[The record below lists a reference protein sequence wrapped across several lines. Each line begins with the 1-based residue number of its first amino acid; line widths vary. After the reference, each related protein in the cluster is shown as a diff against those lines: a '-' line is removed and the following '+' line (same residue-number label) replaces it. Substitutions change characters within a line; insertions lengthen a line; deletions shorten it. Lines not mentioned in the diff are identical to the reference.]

1 MYNIL
6 DKKELSELKKKEP
19 KRFKY
24 IAEGGNYLN
33 LRGLELKPVD
43 GFDIERINHLAKIIR
58 GLAFAAIDAAKSG
71 HPGGSSS
78 KVEQLLSLL
87 FSGVL
92 AFDPLEP
99 KHPGRSRIVW
109 SAGHCTPLFHS
120 VLALIY
126 ETLMRNGY
134 QIDDETRDRLGAV
147 RPDCLVRFRHCDG
160 PAGHVES
167 RYAFADVSTGASGH
181 GFSSALGLALLQK
194 SNGLDGKVFVVAGDA
209 ETEEGMS
216 YEARNIANT
225 LNMDNMVVLL
235 DNNNFGIDGPIT
247 EVISSSYANYW
258 FAMGW
263 NVIEVDGHNPL
274 ELVYAYKKAYEG
286 LGNHKPTVVIAHTI
300 KGKCY
305 GKLENTADSHGAP
318 APHADYVQ
326 IMKDLGFDIPGVEGE
341 SIKDIETV
349 TSQIAKDD
357 VDYITGRLAVT
368 KSNLK
373 PEAELAEKM
382 KKSLTGRPFADY
394 TQIKRPETLPPELV
408 FKGGEDVAVRKATE
422 AFYKW
427 LMGQTA
433 FFYIGSG
440 DLAKSILTVAA
451 ENVYG
456 VINKENYLGRG
467 IRFGIAE
474 QNMAM
479 MSATL
484 TQDIL
489 PGGYRPMSV
498 FSTYGVFTS
507 LMANPVRMAL
517 IGNAVNPAMKG
528 FFIMMAAHDGPET
541 GEDGPTHQG
550 MFWMSIFDAYPGI
563 KVYKPLDANET
574 IEMLFYAMDKGEPI
588 ALSVMRPATPVFRR
602 GYLEDLDFTVPP
614 AIEATNGAYVFKPFR
629 ENGPS
634 TSLGIN
640 KKKIVLAVCG
650 GQVMANVLAI
660 LKDLE
665 ENFDVKIVAVVSPE
679 LFEELLENDPQ
690 KAQEILS
697 DEDRKNLITL
707 HNGWSGFM
715 HRFLLPSAYPA
726 RTIEIDKFLKA
737 GPPKEVYEMAKF
749 DTVGIKEQIL
759 RAIE

>member
-6 DKKELSELKKKEP
+6 DQNELSDLKQKEP
-19 KRFKY
+19 ERFQY
-24 IAEGGNYLN
+24 SVEGGNYLN
-33 LRGLELKPVD
+33 LKGLELKPVD
-43 GFDIERINHLAKIIR
+43 GFDVERINHLAKIIR
-58 GLAFAAIDAAKSG
+58 GLAFTAIDAAKSG

-78 KVEQLLSLL
+78 KVEQVLSLL

-99 KHPGRSRIVW
+99 KHSGRSRIVW

-126 ETLMRNGY
+126 ETLMRNGH
-134 QIDDETRDRLGAV
+134 QIDDEARDKLGAV

-167 RYAFADVSTGASGH
+167 RYAFADVSTGSSGH
-181 GFSSALGLALLQK
+181 GFSAALGLAVLQR
-194 SNGLDGKVFVVAGDA
+194 SSGLDGKVFVIAGDA

-216 YEARNIANT
+216 YEARNLANT
-225 LNMDNMVVLL
+225 LGMDNLIVTL
-235 DNNNFGIDGPIT
+235 DYNHFGIDGPIT
-247 EVISSSYANYW
+247 EVISSPYANYW

-274 ELVYAYKKAYEG
+274 ELVYAYRKAYDG
-286 LGNHKPTVVIAHTI
+286 FGNNKPIVVIAHTV
-300 KGKCY
+300 KGRYY

-326 IMKDLGFDIPGVEGE
+326 IMKNLGFDIPGVEGE

-349 TSQIAKDD
+349 ISQLTPND
-357 VDYITGRLAVT
+357 VSYITERLSVM
-368 KSNLK
+368 KNNLRS
-373 PEAELAEKM
+373 EGELAEEMRTALK
-382 KKSLTGRPFADY
+382 GRPFVDY
-394 TQIKRPETLPPELV
+394 TQIKRPENLPAELL
-408 FKGGEDVAVRKATE
+408 FKGGEGVPIRKAKE
-422 AFYKW
+422 AFFKW
-427 LMGQTA
+427 LMEQTA
-433 FFYIGSG
+433 FFYIGAG
-440 DLAKSILTVAA
+440 DLMKSILTGAA

-456 VINKENYLGRG
+456 VISENNPLGRG

-498 FSTYGVFTS
+498 FCTYGVFTS
-507 LMANPVRMAL
+507 LMANQVRMAL
-517 IGNAVNPAMKG
+517 IGNAVNPAMRG

-550 MFWMSIFDAYPGI
+550 LFWMAMFDAYPGI

-574 IEMLFYAMDKGEPI
+574 IEMLFYAMDRGEPI
-588 ALSVMRPATPVFRR
+588 ALSVMRPPTPVFRR

-629 ENGPS
+629 ENGVS
-634 TSLGIN
+634 T
-640 KKKIVLAVCG
+640 
-650 GQVMANVLAI
+650 
-660 LKDLE
+660 
-665 ENFDVKIVAVVSPE
+665 
-679 LFEELLENDPQ
+679 
-690 KAQEILS
+690 
-697 DEDRKNLITL
+697 
-707 HNGWSGFM
+707 
-715 HRFLLPSAYPA
+715 
-726 RTIEIDKFLKA
+726 
-737 GPPKEVYEMAKF
+737 
-749 DTVGIKEQIL
+749 
-759 RAIE
+759 